1 MNFKLSFCILR
12 FTLSITMLQI
22 NFADFKAQVID
33 SPIPVLV
40 DFFAV
45 WCGPCQMQT
54 PILEELSEVWKDKIK
69 IVKVDVDQNQ
79 ELAGQFGVMSIP
91 TLLIFKNGQPMNQLI
106 GLQSKE
112 KLEAIF
118 TELSNH

>member
-1 MNFKLSFCILR
+1 
-12 FTLSITMLQI
+12 MLQI